1 MAYQVGKQID
11 IFGTLTC
18 QVQKLA
24 SPCQC
29 WHIKLNNWHA
39 FGTLARW
46 HHSSTPP
53 PSLFLKGEG
62 LTLPKVSRK
71 GGMEKL
77 LQGKGDSV
85 GKGGDAVSLG
95 IFSSWGVTN
104 VTTMTFN
111 YILVIAFL
119 SSFHVSVSPCFHGTV
134 LLPVYR
140 MYSC

>member
-53 PSLFLKGEG
+53 LAFFKGRGIDLTKSLKKG
-62 LTLPKVSRK
+62 RD
-71 GGMEKL
+71 
-77 LQGKGDSV
+77 GK
-85 GKGGDAVSLG
+85 
-95 IFSSWGVTN
+95 
-104 VTTMTFN
+104 
-111 YILVIAFL
+111 IAT
-119 SSFHVSVSPCFHGTV
+119 G
-134 LLPVYR
+134 
-140 MYSC
+140 